1 MDESSIKNLSNFFFN
16 SGARRVPEGGDR
28 VAGDRV
34 FQQQRHLQ
42 AGRGQ
47 VGGRVLDTGRGVQ
60 VGGQDQRQE
69 LPRVHGQEAAEPRPL
84 HQQEGNL
91 RSLMIV

>member
-1 MDESSIKNLSNFFFN
+1 M
-16 SGARRVPEGGDR
+16 
-28 VAGDRV
+28 AGNRV

-84 HQQEGNL
+84 HQQEGKFNDEINRFFFTFAEKL
-91 RSLMIV
+91 LKQKQVDKIFCF

>member
-1 MDESSIKNLSNFFFN
+1 M
-16 SGARRVPEGGDR
+16 
-28 VAGDRV
+28 AGDRV

-47 VGGRVLDTGRGVQ
+47 VGGRVLHTGRGVQ

-84 HQQEGNL
+84 HQQEGKFVKFDDCVTKVFFVVL
-91 RSLMIV
+91 WSCFV